1 MRAVSIGEIQKNISI
16 LTNLTEPLDVIN
28 GRKKEH
34 IVIITPVRQNI
45 SVKELGAKYK
55 NRIGAEL
62 KGVDAKTA
70 FESAMGEYAGNK
82 YENSTH

>member
-16 LTNLTEPLDVIN
+16 LTNLTEPLNVID

-34 IVIITPVRQNI
+34 IAIITPVRQNI

-55 NRIGAEL
+55 NRIPAEL
-62 KGVDAKTA
+62 RGVDTKIA
-70 FESAMGEYAGNK
+70 FESAMSEYVDKK
-82 YENSTH
+82 YENSAH

>member
-1 MRAVSIGEIQKNISI
+1 MRAVTIGEIQKNISMI
-16 LTNLTEPLDVIN
+16 AGLTEAIDVID
-28 GRKKEH
+28 GRKKERIATIMPIH
-34 IVIITPVRQNI
+34 QGV

-70 FESAMGEYAGNK
+70 FESAMSEYVGKK
-82 YENSTH
+82 YEKSPN